1 MDTPIYRRRTR
12 RDNNVLT
19 GADRR
24 GFRGPEAALQD
35 RVLADLVQPRFEL
48 PAVLIKTMRF
58 APIAP
63 GANPAAGMTAG
74 AQALL
79 YLLLANARL
88 HLNGE
93 NDQQFTLGS
102 AAARNYLGLTR
113 IDRLRAGLDA
123 INETRFTLDL
133 RLNGFKR
140 SAPHPLMVCDLNR
153 STNQPGSTICYRLHP
168 ALVHIMRSSRR
179 YAMLELNAFRRF
191 RSKYA
196 ARLYPMLA
204 LTAGQSVTR
213 PLAFSPEDLAARLAW
228 TPDAFHWGSFEARV
242 LQPML
247 ADFQGSDGT
256 TPAIT
261 AFRTELEIVR
271 GTGRGKLV
279 QQIVF
284 HVVPNARS
292 TRHWRPERLGAI
304 DAAIAR
310 APLPGLAPGHTPAV
324 ALVAQAA
331 AATSL
336 TVVKIRDDWAATVKS
351 LMKPSNA
358 THRLRMLL
366 DGYGVGIAFAAWI
379 DMFAM
384 VVPPVDDDVTIGPQG
399 DETSLS
405 CPEPSRS
412 ERMKENAISVASHV
426 MKQANNIRPGLGLR
440 PDMPFEF
447 EDDDVRVYAD
457 CDMWLMLTAAGV
469 EQAALI
475 QMAFGRI
482 SAQTTSQM
490 RKSIYNLSG
499 AIAEWDLD
507 RAQRVAKAIIANTA
521 VSPQGLRNRPLSRP
535 PALPALPALPASIV
549 DLSDELVTVCRRDPR
564 RRADRLRS
572 AA

>member
-12 RDNNVLT
+12 RDNNILT

-24 GFRGPEAALQD
+24 GFQGPKAVLEDQI
-35 RVLADLVQPRFEL
+35 LADLVQPRFEL
-48 PAVLIKTMRF
+48 PAVLIETMRF
-58 APIAP
+58 ASIVP
-63 GANPAAGMTAG
+63 GAEPAAGMTAG
-74 AQALL
+74 VQALL
-79 YLLLANARL
+79 FLLLANARL
-88 HLNGE
+88 HLSDE
-93 NDQQFTLGS
+93 NDQEFTLGS
-102 AAARNYLGLTR
+102 AAAQNYLGLTR
-113 IDRLRAGLDA
+113 IDRLRAGLDM
-123 INETRFTLDL
+123 INATRFTLDL

-140 SAPHPLMVCDLNR
+140 SVPHPLMVCDLNR

-204 LTAGQSVTR
+204 LTAGQSVAK
-213 PLAFSPEDLAARLAW
+213 PLAFSPADLAARLAW
-228 TPDAFHWGSFEARV
+228 TADAFHWAGFEARV

-247 ADFQGSDGT
+247 ADFQGSDGS

-261 AFRTELEIVR
+261 AFTTELELVR
-271 GTGRGKLV
+271 GSGRGRPV

-284 HVVPNARS
+284 HVVPNAGS
-292 TRHWRPERLGAI
+292 LRHWRPERLGAI

-310 APLPGLAPGHTPAV
+310 APLPGLAPEHTPAV

-331 AATSL
+331 AATSR
-336 TVVKIRDDWAATVKS
+336 TVVQIREDWAATVKS
-351 LMKPSNA
+351 LMKPSNT
-358 THRLRMLL
+358 THRLRILL
-366 DGYGVGIAFAAWI
+366 DSYGVGIAFAAWI
-379 DMFAM
+379 DTFSM
-384 VVPPVDDDVTIGPQG
+384 VVPPVDDDATVKPQG
-399 DETSLS
+399 DETSPS
-405 CPEPSRS
+405 CPGPSRA
-412 ERMKENAISVASHV
+412 ERMKENAICVAIYA

-447 EDDDVRVYAD
+447 EDDDVRNYAD
-457 CDMWLMLTAAGV
+457 PDMWLMLTAAGV
-469 EQAALI
+469 PQAALL

-482 SAQTTSQM
+482 ATQAGSQM

-499 AIAEWDLD
+499 AIADWDLD
-507 RAQRVAKAIIANTA
+507 RAERVAKAIIANTA
-521 VSPQGLRNRPLSRP
+521 ASPQSFRNPLPRP
-535 PALPALPALPASIV
+535 PALPASIV
-549 DLSDELVTVCRRDPR
+549 DLSDELVTVGRRDPR